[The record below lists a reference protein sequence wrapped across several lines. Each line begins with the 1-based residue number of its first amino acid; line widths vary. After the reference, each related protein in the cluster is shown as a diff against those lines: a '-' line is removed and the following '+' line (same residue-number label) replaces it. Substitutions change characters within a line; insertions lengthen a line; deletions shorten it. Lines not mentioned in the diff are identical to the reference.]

1 MRKTL
6 LFLLFPFVLLL
17 TGCDDQARSFA
28 KQTKAILMQRSA
40 QISKEIAAEV
50 KAYNEVAAL
59 SAQDHHT
66 IAVDSLQN
74 ERAARAYTLAADYAD
89 GRKPASLWRND
100 LSAYA
105 EFDYET
111 NKPLLYADLDA
122 ETSFLKKYQ
131 SLAIEQSKVDALAK
145 LLDALSKNAS
155 LKDQVTALSGFVS
168 DTQKAFDQ
176 KLCASLQS
184 KGDAASKK
192 LATDMKC
199 NTPKS

>member
-1 MRKTL
+1 
-6 LFLLFPFVLLL
+6 
-17 TGCDDQARSFA
+17 
-28 KQTKAILMQRSA
+28 MQRSA

-50 KAYNEVAAL
+50 KAYNEFAAL

>member
-1 MRKTL
+1 MRKTF

-74 ERAARAYTLAADYAD
+74 ERAVAPTPLQRITRTAANRPRS
-89 GRKPASLWRND
+89 GETTSLPTPSSIMKP
-100 LSAYA
+100 
-105 EFDYET
+105 T
-111 NKPLLYADLDA
+111 NRCSTPI
-122 ETSFLKKYQ
+122 S
-131 SLAIEQSKVDALAK
+131 
-145 LLDALSKNAS
+145 
-155 LKDQVTALSGFVS
+155 
-168 DTQKAFDQ
+168 
-176 KLCASLQS
+176 
-184 KGDAASKK
+184 
-192 LATDMKC
+192 
-199 NTPKS
+199 TPKPVS